1 MKTILT
7 SLLSLLISV
16 SVTNLSW
23 AHGGGGGAGSGGSGG
38 GGSHGGGSHGGTGSS
53 MGVGNGSSMSFGHGN
68 HGNTVST
75 RGSHSHGL
83 SKGGAHHGKSQT
95 TSKSLAHHSRTHRH
109 STPTTELAQNDTL
122 RGKKKGFINE
132 LPPGL
137 ELQLDRGRSLPPGW
151 QSKVGPGTVLTDTDT
166 TADKALQPGQ
176 EIQADRGEVVTPET
190 TSTDQ

>member
-23 AHGGGGGAGSGGSGG
+23 AHGGGGGGGAGSGGSGG

-109 STPTTELAQNDTL
+109 SAPTRQLAQNETL
-122 RGKKKGFINE
+122 RGKKKGFING

-137 ELQLDRGRSLPPGW
+137 ELQLDRGRSLPLGW

-166 TADKALQPGQ
+166 TADKALPPGQ
-176 EIQADRGEVVTPET
+176 EIQVDRGEVTPET
-190 TSTDQ
+190 TSTH